1 MLSAGH
7 KRFTE
12 FYRIHVLHVLRKP
25 LILLVIGIELQ

>member
-7 KRFTE
+7 KSFTE
-12 FYRIHVLHVLRKP
+12 SYRIHVLRKP